1 MRIEAGSGQ
10 AGISV
15 QECRRPA
22 RTPIFMVAGI
32 TSTAE
37 WQALRRHV
45 DEIRGVHLRDLLAA
59 DPHRGE
65 RLALQMADCYV
76 DYSRNLVTDTTL

>member
-1 MRIEAGSGQ
+1 MRIEACSGQ
-10 AGISV
+10 AEISV

-22 RTPIFMVAGI
+22 RSPIFMVAGI
-32 TSTAE
+32 TSTSTAE

-59 DPHRGE
+59 DLRRGE
-65 RLALQMADCYV
+65 RWP
-76 DYSRNLVTDTTL
+76 SGSG